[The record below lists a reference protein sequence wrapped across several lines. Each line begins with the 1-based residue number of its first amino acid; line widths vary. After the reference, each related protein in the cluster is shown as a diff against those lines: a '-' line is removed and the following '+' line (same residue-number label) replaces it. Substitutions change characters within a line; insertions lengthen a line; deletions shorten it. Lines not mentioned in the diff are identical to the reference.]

1 MSMSDIEAL
10 ASLDLEALPDDVIPL
25 EAIVLIKAFDENG
38 EVAWY
43 QRLTDGLSDFEA
55 VGALVVAADLVK
67 QGCIDGFMSS
77 EDDDDEYEE

>member
-1 MSMSDIEAL
+1 MGLST
-10 ASLDLEALPDDVIPL
+10 LDLVPLPEAAVPI